1 MELWTVVFQ
10 TANGSSG
17 GVAVLEGGKIFG
29 GDSQFYYIGEY
40 QLSSDRML
48 RGRVGVHA
56 LFSHSVTVF
65 GMPARYFE
73 LNFSGTL
80 EDSAADLSATVSGM
94 PGAQMKMKLVR
105 RA

>member
-17 GVAVLEGGKIFG
+17 GVAVLRDGKILG

-40 QLSSDRML
+40 QLSLDGQLS
-48 RGRVGVHA
+48 GRVGVHA
-56 LFSHSVTVF
+56 VFNNSVTVF
-65 GMPARYFE
+65 GVPAKYFE
-73 LNFSGTL
+73 LTFSGQSTKS
-80 EDSAADLSATVSGM
+80 EADLVATVSAMSGV
-94 PGAQMKMKLVR
+94 QMKMRLVR